1 MCFACLHLTIQTL
14 NEYGFFLV
22 YSLACLASRLDLFS
36 SRVCECH
43 HRRRQQVGI
52 GWLRVNDWLRKMS
65 INKFGLSKSGCVWQ
79 RTFYKNSSFINLQY
93 TSYFTCF
100 ISSKSSLFCQ
110 WKASNLYEN
119 WLYFFVFWWLVIK
132 SDFTS
137 LSYNNNKSRCS
148 LLKRSRIKKKKL
160 TIACYRCQYFI
171 PNPSRPHYE
180 IRKKMSSP
188 PHVWQSL

>member
-1 MCFACLHLTIQTL
+1 MFCLFTSYNTNI
-14 NEYGFFLV
+14 EYPWIWGVF
-22 YSLACLASRLDLFS
+22 
-36 SRVCECH
+36 
-43 HRRRQQVGI
+43 
-52 GWLRVNDWLRKMS
+52 
-65 INKFGLSKSGCVWQ
+65 FGLLPGLPSLTPQTVQLKSGCVWR